1 MILMQTYAVIATGG
15 KQYRVSPGEVI
26 DVEQIPGDEG
36 AAVELDKILLIAGG
50 EKIIASQPALADAR
64 VKATIV
70 RQDRQRKVIVFKY
83 KSKVRYRRKRGH
95 RQPYTRLMI
104 DEILLN

>member
-1 MILMQTYAVIATGG
+1 MQTYAVIATGG
-15 KQYRVSPGEVI
+15 KQYRVSPGQVI

-36 AAVELDKILLIAGG
+36 AAVELDKVLLIAGG
-50 EKIIASQPALADAR
+50 EKIIAEQPALDGAR
-64 VKATIV
+64 VTATIV
-70 RQDRQRKVIVFKY
+70 RQDRHRKVIVFKY